1 MQDGTLDYVLCFFFL
16 KLGTSLPPFLE
27 KDNFVN
33 YDFIMTFP
41 NILDLIQII
50 LWSIVYI
57 LIIFFGVL
65 KKCCLMPLLPL
76 SFNLSWEVARCIKL
90 NWNNLP
96 QAIGLV
102 TWMLLDIVIF
112 VIHMKYGGVFFS
124 KTKKRFYVISL
135 AILLGCLLVII
146 PLSFLVSQFL
156 LYFSFSDNLFM
167 SLLFLI
173 ASLRKGAYRI
183 EWTVLAVFRLFGT
196 LSATIVNGLFVG
208 NQAIL
213 ILGIL
218 ILILDFLAFVFSFLS
233 SKHQKC
239 CPPQS

>member
-112 VIHMKYGGVFFS
+112 VIHMKYGG
-124 KTKKRFYVISL
+124 
-135 AILLGCLLVII
+135 
-146 PLSFLVSQFL
+146 SFLVKQKK
-156 LYFSFSDNLFM
+156 DFM
-167 SLLFLI
+167 S
-173 ASLRKGAYRI
+173 Y
-183 EWTVLAVFRLFGT
+183 
-196 LSATIVNGLFVG
+196 
-208 NQAIL
+208 
-213 ILGIL
+213 
-218 ILILDFLAFVFSFLS
+218 
-233 SKHQKC
+233 H
-239 CPPQS
+239 